1 MSDSIMPETIENPYP
16 IDLSPPDIERWR
28 EGNAGL
34 DWIWRFS
41 ADRPGPHLL
50 ISAVVHG
57 NELCGA
63 IALDR
68 LLSEGLR
75 PRRGTLTL
83 AFMNVEAYQNF
94 DPTDPFAS
102 RWVEEDFNRLWD
114 RETLEGPRDSA
125 DLRRA
130 RAVRPVVDA
139 ADHLLDIH
147 SMQQPSAPVALA
159 GMAEKNVALAR
170 GLGIPEVIVRDGGHA
185 AGRRLRD
192 YGPFED
198 PASPSTSLLIE
209 CGQHW
214 EAGAADLALDCALR
228 FLLHFDAIDAGTA
241 AKLAPPPA
249 AAPQRVLEISG
260 PITIRSDDFRFVEN
274 FTGLETVPKAGT
286 IIAYDG
292 EDPVTTPYDDCVL
305 LMPTRRLWKGQTAV
319 RLGRYTAPV

>member
-1 MSDSIMPETIENPYP
+1 MPETIENPYP
-16 IDLSPPDIERWR
+16 IDLTPPDIGRWQ
-28 EGNAGL
+28 NSNTGL

-41 ADRPGPHLL
+41 SDRPGPHLL

-75 PRRGTLTL
+75 PTRGSLTL
-83 AFMNVEAYQNF
+83 AFMNVEAYRNF
-94 DPTDPFAS
+94 DPADPFAS

-114 RETLEGPRDSA
+114 EETLEGSRDSA

-159 GMAEKNVALAR
+159 GMAEKNVTLAR

-192 YGPFED
+192 YGRFED
-198 PASPSTSLLIE
+198 PTSSSTSLLIE

-214 EAGAADLALDCALR
+214 EARAADLALDCALR
-228 FLLHFDAIDAGTA
+228 FLLHFEAIDAATA
-241 AKLAPPPA
+241 AAFAPPPDM
-249 AAPQRVLEISG
+249 APQRVLEISG
-260 PITIRSDDFRFVEN
+260 PITIRSDDFRFVED

-292 EDPVTTPYDDCVL
+292 DDPVTTPYDDCVL
-305 LMPTRRLWKGQTAV
+305 LMPTRRLWRGQTAV
-319 RLGRYTAPV
+319 RLGRYAAPA

>member
-1 MSDSIMPETIENPYP
+1 MPQTIENPYP
-16 IDLSPPDIERWR
+16 IELAPPDIGRWR
-28 EGNAGL
+28 DSNTNL
-34 DWIWRFS
+34 DWIWRFR

-50 ISAVVHG
+50 VSAVVHG

-68 LLSEGLR
+68 LLAAGLR
-75 PRRGTLTL
+75 PKRGTLTL
-83 AFMNVEAYQNF
+83 AFMNVEAYLSF
-94 DPTDPFAS
+94 DAEDPFAS

-114 RETLEGPRDSA
+114 PETLEGPRDSA

-159 GMAEKNVALAR
+159 GMAEKNVALAQ
-170 GLGIPEVIVRDGGHA
+170 GLGVPQVIVRDRGHA

-192 YGPFED
+192 YGRFDD
-198 PASPSTSLLIE
+198 PASPTSSLLIE

-214 EAGAADLALDCALR
+214 EAAAADLALDCTLR
-228 FLLHFDAIDAGTA
+228 FLRHFDAVEAEAIA
-241 AKLAPPPA
+241 ALAPLEA
-249 AAPQRVLEISG
+249 AAEQKVLEISG
-260 PITIRSDDFRFVEN
+260 PVTIRSDDFRFVED
-274 FTGLETVPKAGT
+274 FTGLETISKAGT
-286 IIAYDG
+286 VIAYDG
-292 EDPVTTPYDDCVL
+292 EEPVTTPYDDCVL

-319 RLGRYTAPV
+319 RLGRYS

>member
-1 MSDSIMPETIENPYP
+1 MPETIENPYP
-16 IDLSPPDIERWR
+16 IELTAPDIDRWR
-28 EGNAGL
+28 AGNTGL
-34 DWIWRFS
+34 DWIWRFR
-41 ADRPGPHLL
+41 ADAPGPHLL

-68 LLSEGLR
+68 LLEAGLR

-83 AFMNVEAYQNF
+83 AFMNAEAYRSF
-94 DPTDPFAS
+94 DTADPFAS

-114 RETLEGPRDSA
+114 LETLEGSRDSA

-139 ADHLLDIH
+139 ADHLLDLH

-159 GMAEKNVALAR
+159 GMAEKNVALAK
-170 GLGIPEVIVRDGGHA
+170 GLGVPEVIVRDRGHA

-192 YGPFED
+192 YGPFDD
-198 PASPSTSLLIE
+198 PASPATSLLIE

-214 EAGAADLALDCALR
+214 EAGAADLALDCSLR
-228 FLLHFDAIDAGTA
+228 FLRHFDAIDTETA
-241 AKLAPPPA
+241 AALAPSKPGVE
-249 AAPQRVLEISG
+249 QKVLEISG
-260 PITIRSDDFRFVEN
+260 PVTIQSDSFRFVQP
-274 FTGLETVPKAGT
+274 FSGLEVIPEAGT
-286 IIAYDG
+286 VIAYDD
-292 EDPVTTPYDDCVL
+292 ETPITTPYDDCVL

-319 RLGRYTAPV
+319 RLGRYT